1 MNPLSIRRFLLAAAL
16 SCTSVAWADV
26 PYNDQCS
33 PVSGV
38 YGREYFDYL
47 DPANRERLKIVE
59 DYHFTPEIEGLVRG
73 ITGLVPAELDFV
85 LRALPNHHRALVAMA
100 RWQRLHPKLAE
111 SLEGRVYTIECY
123 LQRATQVS
131 PKDGRVRMIYATILQ
146 QQNKL
151 AEADQQY
158 TLAEEMGMGGAE
170 LYYNRGLLKVQI
182 GDVEAARSYA
192 AKAYELGYPLPGLR
206 EKVAAMK
213 PAEKAA
219 PKSAPKPVTP
229 APSAASSSASR

>member
-1 MNPLSIRRFLLAAAL
+1 MNASSLRPVLLAAAL
-16 SCTSVAWADV
+16 SCSSVAWADV
-26 PYNDQCS
+26 PYNDQCG

-38 YGREYFDYL
+38 YGRDYFDYL

-59 DYHFTPEIEGLVRG
+59 DYHFTSEIEGLVRG

-85 LRALPNHHRALVAMA
+85 LRALPNHHRALIAMA

-123 LQRATQVS
+123 LKRAAEVS
-131 PKDGRVRMIYATILQ
+131 PKDGRVRMIYATVLQ

-170 LYYNRGLLKVQI
+170 LYYNRGLLKLQI
-182 GDVEAARSYA
+182 GDVESARSYA

-206 EKVAAMK
+206 EKLAAVK
-213 PAEKAA
+213 PATKPAT
-219 PKSAPKPVTP
+219 KPVAP
-229 APSAASSSASR
+229 APSTASNP